1 MEVNL
6 GFATI
11 TTSPITGDWCKFES
25 LTVGS
30 PNLTSMMEVN
40 LSFGTIATI
49 TGLKMSSNLK
59 VVKTGDIHADGV
71 DL

>member
-1 MEVNL
+1 
-6 GFATI
+6 
-11 TTSPITGDWCKFES
+11 
-25 LTVGS
+25 
-30 PNLTSMMEVN
+30 MEVN

-49 TGLKMSSNLK
+49 TGLTMSSNLK